1 MLSCRSRRN
10 TGALTPETSLYGPLE
25 TLLTFAGAELHPVAH
40 TFMSLKNRAGTM
52 PDGGMFT
59 ADQIGEDAVEA
70 SKGAV
75 PKHGVVE
82 CKPPSEEVLKIADS
96 AQVSK
101 YWDKYNQ
108 VLVTNYREFLLL
120 GRDGAGNRVRYEH
133 YRLVLTEA
141 EFWTTDATEL
151 AASLGD
157 EFLDFL
163 RR

>member
-1 MLSCRSRRN
+1 MNHC
-10 TGALTPETSLYGPLE
+10 
-25 TLLTFAGAELHPVAH
+25 
-40 TFMSLKNRAGTM
+40 
-52 PDGGMFT
+52 
-59 ADQIGEDAVEA
+59 
-70 SKGAV
+70 
-75 PKHGVVE
+75 
-82 CKPPSEEVLKIADS
+82 
-96 AQVSK
+96 
-101 YWDKYNQ
+101 
-108 VLVTNYREFLLL
+108 REFLLL